1 MSGLEN
7 PEHDLKQ
14 ALLDNF
20 NSLDSDSLT
29 ELLHSLGFT
38 AGAFYRLSSQSLI
51 QVLASAQLKDSPWPP
66 AVALTAH
73 YTSPEDSLPP
83 RAWVR
88 LEQLPISATS
98 WPKGAVFYVPEQ
110 AFEGEKLLFAGL
122 LASGKRVRSGELD
135 GPLEAISAR
144 LRAWLRNHEA
154 RQGLSE
160 GVIKEHLKGLALDLR
175 MVIDHELRTP
185 LSSISGYSALLQG
198 AQEEEAQALC
208 QEYIGVLVSEVDR
221 AVKAID
227 KISLALYADRRQEPH
242 GVLDLFDGAQ
252 EVLAA
257 CAKMQADASEVMGPH
272 IVENLVLHAHKVT
285 DQPCLIRGDLS
296 LFQTAVWEVIKNAV
310 AHARTGKVGVRIYV
324 SERMLVVD
332 VEDDG
337 SGVSLGAE
345 DLIFLR
351 FYQDP
356 ATTQRR
362 RGRRGVGLG
371 LFIAR
376 QIVEQHM
383 GSLLFI
389 RQKSGSMF
397 RFLWP
402 LDEEE
407 THG

>member
-1 MSGLEN
+1 
-7 PEHDLKQ
+7 LKQ
-14 ALLDNF
+14 ALLENF
-20 NSLDSDSLT
+20 TSLDSGSLT
-29 ELLHSLGFT
+29 ELLHSLGFI

-51 QVLASAQLKDSPWPP
+51 QVLASDQDGGSTWPP
-66 AVALTAH
+66 AVSLTTH
-73 YTSPEDSLPP
+73 YTSPEGRLPP

-88 LEQLPISATS
+88 LEHLPISATS

-110 AFEGEKLLFAGL
+110 AFEGERLLFVGL

-135 GPLEAISAR
+135 GPLEAMSAR
-144 LRAWLRNHEA
+144 LRAWIRDHDA

-160 GVIKEHLKGLALDLR
+160 GVMREHLKSLALDLR

-198 AQEEEAQALC
+198 AKEEEAQVLC
-208 QEYIGVLVSEVDR
+208 SEYIDVLVSEVDR
-221 AVKAID
+221 AIKAID

-242 GVLDLFDGAQ
+242 GVLDLFDGAK
-252 EVLAA
+252 EVQAV
-257 CAKMQADASEVMGPH
+257 CAKMQTEASEVIGPH
-272 IVENLVLHAHKVT
+272 SIESLVLQAHKVT
-285 DQPCLIRGDLS
+285 DQSCLIRADLS
-296 LFQTAVWEVIKNAV
+296 LFHTAIWEVIKNAV
-310 AHARTGKVGVRIYV
+310 SHARTGKVGVQIYV
-324 SERMLVVD
+324 SEHMLVVD

-337 SGVSLGAE
+337 SGVSQGSE

-356 ATTQRR
+356 VAAQRR

-402 LDEEE
+402 LDEEK